1 MQVAHRLKQVVC
13 GAVLAC
19 AVTIPGI
26 SAAAE
31 EVAAR
36 LESLAAGDHRS
47 AENKARNDARH
58 PVETLAFFGIRPDMT
73 VVELWPSTGWYTE
86 ILAPFLR
93 DEGRYIAAGFD
104 RDADSDYLKKN
115 LAAFDAKLKADPELY
130 GRVEITELAPPDK
143 VDIAPAGSADMVLT
157 FRNLHNWMMRGQLE
171 TVIAAAHKALKPGG
185 ILGVVEHRADPNA
198 TPDAAAKSGY
208 VSEAEAIRI
217 IEAAGFE
224 LVEKSEVN
232 ANPRDTKD
240 HEGGVWALPPTLRH
254 GDKDREKYLAI
265 GESDRMTLKFRKRQG

>member
-1 MQVAHRLKQVVC
+1 MSHMNWFSRAAC
-13 GAVLAC
+13 GIVLAFGL
-19 AVTIPGI
+19 ASPAF
-26 SAAAE
+26 SAADG

-58 PVETLAFFGIRPDMT
+58 PVETLTFFGIEPQMT

-86 ILAPFLR
+86 ILSPFLR

-104 RDADSDYLKKN
+104 QASDNDYIRRNLKT
-115 LAAFDAKLKADPELY
+115 LDDKLKANPELY
-130 GRVEITELAPPDK
+130 DRVEITELAPPDK
-143 VDIAPAGSADMVLT
+143 IEIAPAGSADMVLT
-157 FRNLHNWMMRGQLE
+157 FRNLHNWMSAGQLD
-171 TVIAAAHKALKPGG
+171 TVIAAIHKALKPGG
-185 ILGVVEHRADPNA
+185 ILGVVEHRADPEA
-198 TPDAAAKSGY
+198 TPDAQAKSGY
-208 VSEAEAIRI
+208 VSEEGAIRA

-224 LVEKSEVN
+224 LVEKSEIN

-240 HEGGVWALPPTLRH
+240 YEGGVWSLPPTLRH

-265 GESDRMTLKFRKRQG
+265 GESDRMTLKFRKSAE